1 MEPVDRLKDVLCLCL
16 RPEHAAYAKGLSF
29 QPSSAQ
35 RVTIH
40 AYSILYIANCTGTGL
55 LDNMVLIASTREPF
69 VVHSA

>member
-1 MEPVDRLKDVLCLCL
+1 MTGGATGAGRQAEGRSLSLST

-40 AYSILYIANCTGTGL
+40 TYSILYIANCTGTGL
-55 LDNMVLIASTREPF
+55 LDNMVLIASTR
-69 VVHSA
+69 